1 VKKEKKMENH
11 SQFKINYTIDSDP
24 DDLFSAITKGCFF
37 LENHDD
43 FKQRVFLK
51 MQDLFVDLEDNT
63 VSSEILDIIG
73 QILDNVRI
81 LVIDNV
87 DSTVIGGGCHP
98 DKCKHRILL
107 EKKNTMFTVLSAS
120 DSDKYHL
127 DKCLRKGVYKYRSY
141 LCCKISIFAACAGT
155 IIIYLLSL
163 QTDLY

>member
-1 VKKEKKMENH
+1 MESN
-11 SQFKINYTIDSDP
+11 SRFKINYTIDSES
-24 DDLFSAITKGCFF
+24 DDLFSAISNGCFF

-51 MQDLFVDLEDNT
+51 MKDLFVDLEDNS

-81 LVIDNV
+81 LVIDNA

-120 DSDKYHL
+120 ENDKYHL
-127 DKCLRKGVYKYRSY
+127 DKCLRGGSYKYRSY
-141 LCCKISIFAACAGT
+141 LCCKIFSLAVCLGMIAT
-155 IIIYLLSL
+155 LYL
-163 QTDLY
+163 QRDL